1 MAMLKSKKSKE
12 KPDNEKKVSKT
23 TPAEVQEA
31 VSAPE
36 EAVSPYLNSDEQE
49 ALAIQH
55 EKDTESEKKV
65 STEKLQK
72 AVEVA
77 ESSFNLSGG
86 NFAVTGFS
94 DKGNKFTLS
103 LSSEDFDLTV
113 TIKDAEK
120 YGIF

>member
-23 TPAEVQEA
+23 ATPEVQETA
-31 VSAPE
+31 SAPE

-49 ALAIQH
+49 ALATQH

-77 ESSFNLSGG
+77 ENSFNLSGG

>member
-1 MAMLKSKKSKE
+1 MAMLKSKKPKE

-23 TPAEVQEA
+23 ATAEVQEA
-31 VSAPE
+31 VSVPE

-49 ALAIQH
+49 ALTTQH

-77 ESSFNLSGG
+77 ESSFNLPGG

-94 DKGNKFTLS
+94 DKGNKFILS
-103 LSSEDFDLTV
+103 LSSDDFDLTV

>member
-1 MAMLKSKKSKE
+1 MAMLKSKKYKE
-12 KPDNEKKVSKT
+12 KSDNEKKVSKT
-23 TPAEVQEA
+23 ATAEVQEA
-31 VSAPE
+31 VSVPE
-36 EAVSPYLNSDEQE
+36 EAVSPYLNSDERE
-49 ALAIQH
+49 ALTTQH

-72 AVEVA
+72 AVEVV

-103 LSSEDFDLTV
+103 LSSDDFDLTV